1 MYNRLFKEGKISTI
15 LGVILLVFAGIMLY
29 LGKIDYLGFSGM
41 FTTVMMLLRVKD
53 TALGVNST
61 NGA

>member
-41 FTTVMMLLRVKD
+41 FATVMMLLRVKD

-61 NGA
+61 KGD

>member
-15 LGVILLVFAGIMLY
+15 LGLILLIFAGTALWF
-29 LGKIDYLGFSGM
+29 GKVDYLGFSGM
-41 FTTVMMLLRVKD
+41 LGTVILLFRIKD

-61 NGA
+61 KGA